1 LFFGGG
7 GRDGSVYN
15 DILVVDALTCTGE
28 FRIALRFSFPIITLE
43 LQAKLLLL
51 LGWLRVHAAVSAA

>member
-51 LGWLRVHAAVSAA
+51 LG